1 MIDPRTLRGRLG
13 LGYAI
18 ALLAA
23 LTGFAIVTLV
33 MVDRTQRAA
42 LDQQLAV
49 AVRTLVMIPDV
60 RGGHVSLDRGDLAD
74 FRRVTSS
81 HIDAALLDAHGTIL
95 AASAPLP
102 KVGTATTALF
112 TAPGDIRVE
121 ASTIERNDVVV
132 GEALAWHALGPV
144 ADVDRRLAIAF
155 GIAIPTVAVLA
166 IVLGG
171 IVVSRALRPLTTLAA
186 LASEIEAHDLSARIG
201 APPGKDELARLC
213 TTFDKMLSR
222 LEAAFERQRRFTS
235 DASHEL
241 RAPLSVI
248 RAEADLMIRKQR
260 TPEEYER
267 ALRSIAAHADELE
280 ALVRDLLAA
289 ARAEAI
295 YGDEPIDVCG
305 VAEAALDRLAPLA
318 RARGVRF
325 VRDLDPTFV
334 RGDATALRRALQC
347 VVHNALTFSP
357 RGAAVSVAVERR
369 DGAARIVVADNGP
382 GFSAEALEH
391 ATERFWRDEHV
402 RSNRDDDAAGSG
414 LGLSIVDTIV
424 RSCGG
429 LLQLGNRPRGGAV
442 VTIMLPAQPAVNV
455 K

>member
-60 RGGHVSLDRGDLAD
+60 RDGRVSLDSGDVAD

-81 HIDAALLDAHGTIL
+81 HIDAALLDAQGRIL
-95 AASAPLP
+95 VASAPLP
-102 KVGTATTALF
+102 KVAGGTTALF
-112 TAPGDIRVE
+112 TAPGNVRVE
-121 ASTIERNDVVV
+121 ASRIERNDVVV
-132 GEALAWHALGPV
+132 GEALAWHALAPV

-171 IVVSRALRPLTTLAA
+171 IVVSRALRPLTALAA
-186 LASEIEAHDLSARIG
+186 LASEIEANDLSARIG
-201 APPGKDELARLC
+201 VPSGSDELARLC
-213 TTFDKMLSR
+213 ATFDKMLGR

-289 ARAEAI
+289 ARAEAV
-295 YGDEPIDVCG
+295 YGDEAVDVRE
-305 VAEAALDRLAPLA
+305 VADAALQRLAPLA

-325 VRDLDPTFV
+325 VRDLDEALV
-334 RGDATALRRALQC
+334 RGDAAALRRALQC

-357 RGAAVSVAVERR
+357 RGAAVSVEVGRR
-369 DGAARIVVADNGP
+369 DGTARIVVSDAGP

-402 RSNRDDDAAGSG
+402 RSNRDDEAAGSG
-414 LGLSIVDTIV
+414 LGLSIVEAIV

-429 LLQLGNRPRGGAV
+429 LLQLDNRPRGGAV
-442 VTIMLPAQPAVNV
+442 VTIMLPAPPS
-455 K
+455 